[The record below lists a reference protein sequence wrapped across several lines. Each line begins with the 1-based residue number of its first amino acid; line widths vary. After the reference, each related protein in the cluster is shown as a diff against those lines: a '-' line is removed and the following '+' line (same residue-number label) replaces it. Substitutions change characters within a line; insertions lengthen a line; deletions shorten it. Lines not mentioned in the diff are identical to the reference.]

1 MVSRLD
7 LLPFGDSFAMKKAFT
22 LIELLVVIAIIAIL
36 AAILFPVFAQAKEAA
51 KNTSLLSNF
60 KQIGTAHH
68 IYSADYDDLLAPTMM
83 SHPVQP
89 VDLAWQDLLQ
99 PYMKNYQLILNV
111 KRTAPTGTAGDVA
124 WIRIQHLG
132 MPARAATNVSATAR
146 TNGYFTDTHVGQ
158 TVRYDGIGGFGNLD
172 PLNADWLGRTAAS
185 SLSTSQIADVA
196 NTALVV
202 EGTNWDLGMSIVGN
216 NANLR
221 TCFRWNPATA
231 NVNGG
236 SYGYVI
242 TALTKPGTGA
252 NQNGIGTA
260 TGCAIAIG
268 RTTYVRTD
276 SSAKAVDFR
285 SNFYNGT
292 TLSADGTYRT
302 IVAFNPMGL

>member
-1 MVSRLD
+1 
-7 LLPFGDSFAMKKAFT
+7 MKKAFT

-51 KNTSLLSNF
+51 KNTQLLSNF

-68 IYSADYDDLLAPTMM
+68 IYSADYDDQFVLTML
-83 SHPVQP
+83 SHPVDP
-89 VDLAWQDLLQ
+89 IDLAWQDLLQ

-111 KRTAPTGTAGDVA
+111 KRNAPTGGTAEVN

-132 MPARAATNVSATAR
+132 MPARAVTNASATAR
-146 TNGYFTDTHVGQ
+146 TNGYFQDTHLGQ
-158 TVRYDGIGGFGNLD
+158 TVRYDGIGGFGNLN
-172 PLNADWLGRTAAS
+172 PAMADWLGRSAGS
-185 SLSTSQIADVA
+185 SLSTSAIADVA
-196 NTALVV
+196 NTALVI

-221 TCFRWNPATA
+221 TCFRWNPATY

-236 SYGYVI
+236 NFGYVI

-252 NQNGIGTA
+252 MQNGIGST
-260 TGCAIAIG
+260 TGCAIAVG

-276 SSAKAVDFR
+276 SSAKAADYR
-285 SNFYNGT
+285 STFYAGT

-302 IVAFNPMGL
+302 IQAFNPNGL